1 MDRKRRSQYFQKEN
15 YIELKTLEY
24 YLWWNTKLAK
34 DLFLLRHELNSLWFE
49 KYIKFR
55 LKKLWYIMKN
65 NTWWNKADW
74 WIDLKGSY
82 KDIPVYIQ
90 CKKYI
95 KNSTYKWISRISDI
109 RNFHSWVIDDFG
121 VKNYATKE
129 VFLVFITTGSFTQ
142 DARSFAKR
150 NNIRL
155 IDYKEVANMTQNYSL
170 NDFYKEIGNTTNIIN
185 KKFNQQTNLINFSF
199 DDLLQEDLFQYF
211 KNIRS
216 YIVSDIMKL
225 PENVTWFETFDDNT
239 LKDFAQQRI
248 HNFIGL
254 KKYYK
259 TCTNDLIKE
268 HIDNFS
274 SELVNGFK
282 ILDK

>member
-1 MDRKRRSQYFQKEN
+1 
-15 YIELKTLEY
+15 
-24 YLWWNTKLAK
+24 
-34 DLFLLRHELNSLWFE
+34 
-49 KYIKFR
+49 
-55 LKKLWYIMKN
+55 
-65 NTWWNKADW
+65 
-74 WIDLKGSY
+74 
-82 KDIPVYIQ
+82 
-90 CKKYI
+90 
-95 KNSTYKWISRISDI
+95 
-109 RNFHSWVIDDFG
+109 
-121 VKNYATKE
+121 
-129 VFLVFITTGSFTQ
+129 
-142 DARSFAKR
+142 
-150 NNIRL
+150 
-155 IDYKEVANMTQNYSL
+155 MTQNYSL
-170 NDFYKEIGNTTNIIN
+170 NDFYKEIGDNTNIIN
-185 KKFNQQTNLINFSF
+185 KKFNQQINLINFSF

-254 KKYYK
+254 KQYYK